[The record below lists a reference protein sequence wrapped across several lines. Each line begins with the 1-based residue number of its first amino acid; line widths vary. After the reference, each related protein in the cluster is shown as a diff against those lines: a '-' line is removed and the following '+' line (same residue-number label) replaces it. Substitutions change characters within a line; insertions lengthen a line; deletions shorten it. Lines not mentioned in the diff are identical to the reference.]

1 MFATTILSKVVVVV
15 VVVVG
20 RTDLSIPRGW
30 KWEYVYVYMF
40 NWKSLEKPYDDIFH
54 DFNPWGYLKS
64 PTGQPI
70 GAP

>member
-1 MFATTILSKVVVVV
+1 MFFSKLVVVVV

-20 RTDLSIPRGW
+20 RLIYLSPGVESRDMCIYTCIFG
-30 KWEYVYVYMF
+30 KL
-40 NWKSLEKPYDDIFH
+40 LEKPYDDIFH